1 MKIPRHGCR
10 WAHKHRLE
18 TEKRYW
24 LSTNLQIYSFASRRS
39 ARRLF
44 LTRVFA
50 RRRFLIILWTQC
62 PLLPFL
68 MRPFDPFLFV
78 VTGGK
83 NASKY
88 VHWSPE
94 INVNFIIWKYLDIP
108 QSVVWRKR
116 RNSSISFG
124 KNRKILQSVT
134 GKNRLIRPSTAWK
147 KKKKNPRNFCQ

>member
-1 MKIPRHGCR
+1 MKIPINGCR

-18 TEKRYW
+18 TEKGYW
-24 LSTNLQIYSFASRRS
+24 LSTNFQIYSFESRRS

-78 VTGGK
+78 ATGGK
-83 NASKY
+83 NATKY

-94 INVNFIIWKYLDIP
+94 INVNFIIW
-108 QSVVWRKR
+108 SRG
-116 RNSSISFG
+116 SISIFF
-124 KNRKILQSVT
+124 NRSCEEKREIRLSVSEKITKFFSRSRER
-134 GKNRLIRPSTAWK
+134 NRLIRPSTAWK
-147 KKKKNPRNFCQ
+147 KKPRNFCQ